1 MTDILNRVNRKMK
14 DKMSPILFI
23 PHGGGPLPLLGDPGH
38 QEMISFLK
46 EITSTLAEP
55 SAILVVSA
63 HWEEAEVTITS
74 SDTPALIYDYYGF
87 PDEAYK
93 IDYPAP
99 GNPALA
105 HRIKDLLQ
113 RSGIN
118 AHLDSQRGFD
128 HGVFIP
134 LKIMYPEAHIP
145 CVQMSLVNSL
155 DPETHIQIGH
165 ALSALRKENVLILGS
180 GFSFHNLK
188 AFASQHTGTPDSGN
202 EAFERWL
209 IDTCTNTSLSSD
221 ERTKR
226 LIHWG
231 DAPSARYCHPR
242 EEHLLPLHVCYG
254 VTSALATLVFEGAII
269 GKKAS
274 GFLW

>member
-1 MTDILNRVNRKMK
+1 MNSKLKYKV
-14 DKMSPILFI
+14 SPVLFI
-23 PHGGGPLPLLGDPGH
+23 PHGGGPLPLLGDQGH
-38 QEMISFLK
+38 QDMVSFLK
-46 EITSTLAEP
+46 EIAMTIAEP
-55 SAILVVSA
+55 SAVLVVSA
-63 HWEEAEVTITS
+63 HWEAAEVTITS
-74 SDTPALIYDYYGF
+74 SEAPALIYDYYGF
-87 PDEAYK
+87 PDEAYE
-93 IDYPAP
+93 IQYPAR

-105 HRIKDLLQ
+105 RRIKDLLQ
-113 RSGIN
+113 NSGIK

-128 HGVFIP
+128 HGVFVP

-155 DPETHIQIGH
+155 DADTHIRIGQ
-165 ALSALRKENVLILGS
+165 ALSALRQENVLILGS
-180 GFSFHNLK
+180 GFSFHNLR
-188 AFASQHTGTPDSGN
+188 AFASRDTGTPDNGN

-209 IDTCTNTSLSSD
+209 IDTCTNASLSSV

-226 LIHWG
+226 LTHWS

-254 VTSALATLVFEGAII
+254 VTSALAKLVFEGAVI